1 MKPLAKLCLSIDNT
15 FVPGGSTILSRGQNS
30 FWVFALIIAAN
41 DPNGAI
47 LLMQTSN
54 HILFYFCNGRY
65 FTVQKTKNGDRGTI
79 VFTVALKVCFYF
91 WAKGCRNHRS
101 WLAGSQ
107 FLILPRGAMRDQYTV
122 LYFRGL
128 VIIWRIVSKW
138 RRPWRLREAFVKP
151 SRGLRE
157 AFAERVFEKAS
168 RSLQGATTNP
178 SRRFTN
184 PSRRLHI
191 PKVPRR
197 RLGGFTRPPRRVRG
211 WTACSYSIMTVTV
224 FGQYYT
230 VFRTVDSSTVLCVW

>member
-1 MKPLAKLCLSIDNT
+1 MRTPIK
-15 FVPGGSTILSRGQNS
+15 RGLWDRRKHDSPSQKKNWWCGH
-30 FWVFALIIAAN
+30 FW
-41 DPNGAI
+41 
-47 LLMQTSN
+47 
-54 HILFYFCNGRY
+54 
-65 FTVQKTKNGDRGTI
+65 
-79 VFTVALKVCFYF
+79 
-91 WAKGCRNHRS
+91 
-101 WLAGSQ
+101 
-107 FLILPRGAMRDQYTV
+107 
-122 LYFRGL
+122 GL

-138 RRPWRLREAFVKP
+138 RRPWR
-151 SRGLRE
+151 LRE

-224 FGQYYT
+224 FGQYHT
-230 VFRTVDSSTVLCVW
+230 VFRTVDSSTLFVVTVVLYYVYDIIVEVTGIFYCSTKYNEC

>member
-1 MKPLAKLCLSIDNT
+1 MSSNTTDRACLAYTRQSA
-15 FVPGGSTILSRGQNS
+15 F
-30 FWVFALIIAAN
+30 
-41 DPNGAI
+41 
-47 LLMQTSN
+47 
-54 HILFYFCNGRY
+54 GRR
-65 FTVQKTKNGDRGTI
+65 Q
-79 VFTVALKVCFYF
+79 
-91 WAKGCRNHRS
+91 S
-101 WLAGSQ
+101 
-107 FLILPRGAMRDQYTV
+107 LPRVSYTSTMKRIMGCYH
-122 LYFRGL
+122 LHIGGL

-138 RRPWRLREAFVKP
+138 RRPWRLREAFAKP

-197 RLGGFTRPPRRVRG
+197 RLGGFMRPPRMVRG
-211 WTACSYSIMTVTV
+211 WTACSYSIMMTVTA

-230 VFRTVDSSTVLCVW
+230 VFRTVDSSALFVVTVVLYYVYDSGSHWYLLL